1 MKNTI
6 IPTIRSPPPTNCPKV
21 FTTFPG
27 FPVRSISLVE
37 EIFSDILNI
46 VVKSNIVGKL
56 DISSASLENIALKRT
71 IIASDKLTASNT
83 SKSTLGIGIINII
96 TERSTK
102 LPIPKLALF
111 PT

>member
-1 MKNTI
+1 M
-6 IPTIRSPPPTNCPKV
+6 
-21 FTTFPG
+21 
-27 FPVRSISLVE
+27 
-37 EIFSDILNI
+37 
-46 VVKSNIVGKL
+46 VVNSRMVGKL

-71 IIASDKLTASNT
+71 IIANERLTASNT

-96 TERSTK
+96 TLRSTK

>member
-6 IPTIRSPPPTNCPKV
+6 TPTIRSPPPTNCPKV

-27 FPVRSISLVE
+27 SPVRRISLVDD
-37 EIFSDILNI
+37 ILSDILNI
-46 VVKSNIVGKL
+46 VVKSKIVGKL

-71 IIASDKLTASNT
+71 IIASERFTASST
-83 SKSTLGIGIINII
+83 SRSTLGIGIINII
-96 TERSTK
+96 TVRSIK

-111 PT
+111 PI